1 MANVALVEK
10 VPSKTDFIRHFD
22 NDFQFDRFSLCSD
35 KTKKKILKRDVDIDI
50 DIDDYEFIILVHWI
64 KDIICFYNPCLMASG

>member
-50 DIDDYEFIILVHWI
+50 DIDDYELITT
-64 KDIICFYNPCLMASG
+64 FYKRTFNHRALWSLD

>member
-35 KTKKKILKRDVDIDI
+35 RSKKKILKRD
-50 DIDDYEFIILVHWI
+50 FKI
-64 KDIICFYNPCLMASG
+64 KLLKFNKATNYYQMF

>member
-35 KTKKKILKRDVDIDI
+35 KTKKKILKSSMI
-50 DIDDYEFIILVHWI
+50 W
-64 KDIICFYNPCLMASG
+64 

>member
-35 KTKKKILKRDVDIDI
+35 KTKKKILKRDPNFHRTQYDSFPPDSV
-50 DIDDYEFIILVHWI
+50 
-64 KDIICFYNPCLMASG
+64 

>member
-22 NDFQFDRFSLCSD
+22 NDFQFDR
-35 KTKKKILKRDVDIDI
+35 V
-50 DIDDYEFIILVHWI
+50 
-64 KDIICFYNPCLMASG
+64 

>member
-22 NDFQFDRFSLCSD
+22 NDFQFDRFSLRSNQ
-35 KTKKKILKRDVDIDI
+35 KHVRHGTM
-50 DIDDYEFIILVHWI
+50 
-64 KDIICFYNPCLMASG
+64 P